1 MMVVIASY
9 IPFTPVSTASI
20 TSIWGDAGT
29 IIPDVLYNTYG
40 SIEDIEEHYEM
51 MKNWIEYM
59 HRIDVENGDNGFFI
73 LPFQFGDWL
82 ALDGVTEQSYKGGT
96 NDQYLGS
103 VYYYH
108 STVIT
113 AKIAKLLGKKEDQ
126 EKYENLAQKIKK
138 AVLDEYFTVTGRLSC
153 DTQAAYIV
161 AFAFDLYVNKEKL
174 VSQFMDRLNKDCF
187 QIKCGFVGA
196 PLILTALAKIDKMD
210 IAYRFFFNEEFPSW
224 LYSVNLG
231 ATTIWE
237 RWNSLLEDGS
247 ISGTGMNSLN
257 HYSYG
262 SVVQFMYEYIGGIHS
277 TTPGFKTVT
286 IAPQPIMKFRYFNS
300 SITTASGKYVSNWKI
315 GEDGVI
321 TLNISVPF

>member
-1 MMVVIASY
+1 MVEVKPFIPRFTFFGYRYIRIEGWPVSVELTLDKARSNVLYSDMERTGFIETSNAKINRLYENCIWGQKSNFLDMPTDCPQRDERLGWTGDAQVFSQTASYNMDTRAFYKKFLRDLGYDASRHDGGIASY
-9 IPFTPVSTASI
+9 IPFTPISTASI

-29 IIPDVLYNTYG
+29 IIPNVLYDTYG
-40 SIEDIEEHYEM
+40 SVEDIEEHYEM

-59 HRIDVENGDNGFFI
+59 HRNDVENGDNGFFI

-82 ALDGVTEQSYKGGT
+82 ARDGVTEQSLKGAT

-126 EKYENLAQKIKK
+126 EKYEALAQKIKK

-174 VSQFMDRLNKDCF
+174 VSQFMDRLK
-187 QIKCGFVGA
+187 Q
-196 PLILTALAKIDKMD
+196 
-210 IAYRFFFNEEFPSW
+210 R
-224 LYSVNLG
+224 
-231 ATTIWE
+231 
-237 RWNSLLEDGS
+237 LLP
-247 ISGTGMNSLN
+247 N
-257 HYSYG
+257 
-262 SVVQFMYEYIGGIHS
+262 
-277 TTPGFKTVT
+277 
-286 IAPQPIMKFRYFNS
+286 
-300 SITTASGKYVSNWKI
+300 
-315 GEDGVI
+315 
-321 TLNISVPF
+321 